1 MRISKSLLLAASAAY
16 LAFASGPSAA
26 ETLTIASE
34 GAYPPFNVLQTDG
47 TMTGFD
53 IDIAKAVCEEM
64 KVECKIVSQEWDGAI
79 PALDAGK
86 FDAYVASMS
95 ITDERKQKVDFSAKY
110 YNTPPAIVVAKDS
123 DLTDATEETLSGKT
137 LGAQSSTSHSNYVE
151 KHFSK
156 SELKLYPTSDEY
168 KLDLSNGRIDGIVD
182 DIVVLSE
189 WLKTPDGEACCKLL
203 KVLPVDPIING
214 NGAGIAVKKGNTA
227 LAERFTKAIAALRE
241 NGKYK
246 EINDKYFSFDAYGE

>member
-53 IDIAKAVCEEM
+53 IDIAKAVCDEM

>member
-53 IDIAKAVCEEM
+53 IDIAKAVCDEM

-203 KVLPVDPIING
+203 KVLPVDPVING